1 MKKKFNFKISVWQYL
16 ALGYLALI
24 IVGCL
29 SLLLPFAAKDGT
41 STNFIDALF
50 TAVSAT
56 CVTGLSP
63 LNVGAHWSMFG
74 QIVILILIQLGGL
87 GFMTFVSMVFRLLRG
102 RVGVYERKAFMAS
115 AGSEKYIGLG
125 KLIRRI
131 FIGTAV
137 FEVLG
142 AILLSIRFV
151 GDFGW
156 GTGIYFAIFH
166 SISAFCNAGFDL
178 FGQVGQ
184 SSLTAYITD
193 PLVILTISALITVGG
208 LGFCVWGDIA
218 DCKCNPKKFQLN
230 TKIVLIVSTILYVLS
245 VCLFLIFEWNNTDY
259 ADYHFG
265 EKLLAAL
272 FCTVAPRTAGFYSTN
287 LVNLSESG
295 YVLTIILMFI
305 GGNSGSTAGGIKV
318 GTFAVIIMGMLAV
331 FRGRRDINMGKKRI
345 EHTLLSQALAIF
357 AACLMMVM
365 LASLMI
371 CAFEPEESSKSVLF
385 ECVSALSTTGLRLNL
400 TPKLGVA
407 SKIVLIL
414 LMYAGRVGIL
424 TLALALGEKH
434 VAAEVRKPIDKL
446 LIG

>member
-218 DCKCNPKKFQLN
+218 DCK
-230 TKIVLIVSTILYVLS
+230 
-245 VCLFLIFEWNNTDY
+245 
-259 ADYHFG
+259 
-265 EKLLAAL
+265 
-272 FCTVAPRTAGFYSTN
+272 
-287 LVNLSESG
+287 
-295 YVLTIILMFI
+295 
-305 GGNSGSTAGGIKV
+305 
-318 GTFAVIIMGMLAV
+318 
-331 FRGRRDINMGKKRI
+331 
-345 EHTLLSQALAIF
+345 
-357 AACLMMVM
+357 
-365 LASLMI
+365 
-371 CAFEPEESSKSVLF
+371 
-385 ECVSALSTTGLRLNL
+385 
-400 TPKLGVA
+400 
-407 SKIVLIL
+407 
-414 LMYAGRVGIL
+414 
-424 TLALALGEKH
+424 
-434 VAAEVRKPIDKL
+434 
-446 LIG
+446 

>member
-184 SSLTAYITD
+184 SSLTAYSTD

-230 TKIVLIVSTILYVLS
+230 TKIVLIVSTVLYVLS

-272 FCTVAPRTAGFYSTN
+272 FCAVAPRTAGFYSTN

-385 ECVSALSTTGLRLNL
+385 ECVSALSTTGLSLNL